1 MNKIAF
7 LCPIYPPHYYYWK
20 KLLKSFYKN
29 HLDQQADLYF
39 IFNDTADAFLFGN
52 YEHKLILPKDLLQ
65 KFYAWST
72 HFPDAKKS
80 FGVHLLKDSYEYL
93 ITLDAESR
101 IIKNINLIDMCE
113 TYFANKILYW
123 NKLTGKTNAVMQNSL
138 ERFTNQEQTDQ
149 DLSLYLRFN
158 QPCIYKS
165 AYVDDFFEKTN
176 ILNDI
181 DHLKFGWWEYYCFML
196 YLIFYHGFKTQDL
209 WVLGK
214 YWLCETPETST
225 LVRSNSDNQ
234 IIRDYYLLISTEY
247 IHKFFWLPHIFMYI
261 QEDIK
266 FSWIHKFERIVRK
279 GYTFFWKLLHWMNI
293 YWC

>member
-165 AYVDDFFEKTN
+165 AYVDDFFAKTN

-196 YLIFYHGFKTQDL
+196 YLIFYHGFNVQDL
-209 WVLGK
+209 WVLCSN
-214 YWLCETPETST
+214 WFCESW
-225 LVRSNSDNQ
+225 SDTTFALFSPDSSLN
-234 IIRDYYLLISTEY
+234 DYILFISTE
-247 IHKFFWLPHIFMYI
+247 FVCQSFWLQHVFMYI
-261 QEDIK
+261 QEDAK
-266 FSWIHKFERIVRK
+266 PYFFYRFEWFLRK
-279 GYTFFWKLLHWMNI
+279 VYTFFWKIFHWMKL
-293 YWC
+293 YGV